1 MAKLDTWVHRVT
13 GVPLDA
19 RAAVGVYD
27 PATNKYT
34 LHAGSGGVVRQK
46 ARACHDPRRAEPPFV
61 RVECGDVGG
70 NFGTR
75 NAFYPGVRAGGV
87 GGEAPRPPGEMDLR
101 ALGGVR
107 SATTRAATR

>member
-1 MAKLDTWVHRVT
+1 MRQKDELAGIL
-13 GVPLDA
+13 GVPPTD
-19 RAAVGVYD
+19 
-27 PATNKYT
+27 
-34 LHAGSGGVVRQK
+34 
-46 ARACHDPRRAEPPFV
+46 V

-101 ALGGVR
+101 ALGGLR
-107 SATTRAATR
+107 SATTRAATRRSRPELALDDSGRFLALRGSVICNIGAHSVMYVPLVKCSSC